1 MSVAAVLRALAL
13 AVVLFLPVAVFAGWL
28 DKFTTAAE
36 KAGSRVVTGSAGTLE
51 KAVLHVKSLPAKIE
65 GVALAA
71 QATQEGHWRFVNKA
85 GEMFTAG
92 TPDEMKRA
100 VSVLHPEAKA
110 GVRLSL
116 YVTDDTIFSTRA
128 ALKTLPAHAELFVV
142 HGAESYRV
150 LRRTDGSI
158 ERLFA
163 EVRPNLVI
171 EMSDRRLFEEA
182 AWQLARP
189 LDKASVR
196 VLALEPGGPS
206 TLSAWP
212 RIDKASK
219 RALVDVIDPGSLPA
233 AMGSVPGQTLLV
245 TGRIERELLFVQPS
259 SGSERSLLLKDLFKA
274 AGDADVNL
282 IVLHAA
288 STPRQPGGRNWLWL
302 TVEVKGLDEAL
313 SRARMADFLNALG
326 APNRRLAAV
335 AWAADKRAVLDLAAA
350 GDLPAAGGTGPVSDL
365 FSGMVSDIT
374 GKVVATAVQANLR
387 SAERQ
392 QELDRRIMP
401 GIPSTLQVV
410 YLRADRPWP
419 VRRAAVAPVVAAD
432 MAGRDGGR
440 VRRPDWLLGRSDGAR
455 TRLRAGIRAAD
466 RRRRC
471 ARPSVRRE
479 SGMASTTPVRWWRR
493 LTGKKGA
500 ARGGERPAEARE
512 PARILV
518 SSRRQTA
525 GRATGRYWKRQGD
538 WAVRGRAAE
547 GAQATGPRRAAR
559 GRKGTTDGNAQG

>member
-1 MSVAAVLRALAL
+1 MRTPVVAVLRSLAL
-13 AVVLFLPVAVFAGWL
+13 AAVLFLPVAVLAGWF
-28 DKFTTAAE
+28 DKVTSTAE
-36 KAGSRVVTGSAGTLE
+36 KAGSRVAAGSAGTLE
-51 KAVLHVKSLPAKIE
+51 KAARYVKALPAKKE
-65 GVALAA
+65 GVDLAA
-71 QATQEGHWRFVNKA
+71 QATQEGHWRFVNRA

-142 HGAESYRV
+142 HGSESYRV
-150 LRRTDGSI
+150 LRRTDGTI

-219 RALVDVIDPGSLPA
+219 RALIDVIDPGSLPA
-233 AMGSVPGQTLLV
+233 AMGSVSGQTLLV
-245 TGRIERELLFVQPS
+245 TGRIERELLYVQPS

-274 AGDADVNL
+274 AGEADVNL
-282 IVLHAA
+282 IVLHAP

-335 AWAADKRAVLDLAAA
+335 AWAADKRAVLDLANA
-350 GDLPAAGGTGPVSDL
+350 GDLPPAGGTGSVSDL
-365 FSGMVSDIT
+365 FTGMVSDIT

-401 GIPSTLQVV
+401 GVPSTLQAV
-410 YLRADRPWP
+410 YLALMVLGLFGVPLSRLWWQRIWPAEVAEEYAGRIGYWAAWTVRALAYGLVFLPLT
-419 VRRAAVAPVVAAD
+419 AVVAAPFN
-432 MAGRDGGR
+432 MFGQFWDG
-440 VRRPDWLLGRSDGAR
+440 V
-455 TRLRAGIRAAD
+455 
-466 RRRRC
+466 
-471 ARPSVRRE
+471 
-479 SGMASTTPVRWWRR
+479 MTPVRWWRR
-493 LTGKKGA
+493 LTGRKGA
-500 ARGGERPAEARE
+500 ARGGDGSPEARE
-512 PARILV
+512 PAAARE
-518 SSRRQTA
+518 A
-525 GRATGRYWKRQGD
+525 GRQAAPD
-538 WAVRGRAAE
+538 GRARDWPVLE
-547 GAQATGPRRAAR
+547 AAR
-559 GRKGTTDGNAQG
+559 RLGNTRPSR

>member
-1 MSVAAVLRALAL
+1 MPMSGSSRQGTERVRPSVVAVVRSLAL
-13 AVVLFLPVAVFAGWL
+13 AAILFLPVAVFAGWL
-28 DKFTTAAE
+28 DKVSTTAE
-36 KAGSRVVTGSAGTLE
+36 KAGSRVVAGSAGALE
-51 KAVLHVKSLPAKIE
+51 KAAQHVKSLPAKME

-71 QATQEGHWRFVNKA
+71 QATQEGHWRFVNKT

-100 VSVLHPEAKA
+100 VSVLHPEAKP

-116 YVTDDTIFSTRA
+116 YVTDDTIFNTRA
-128 ALKTLPAHAELFVV
+128 ALKTLPANAELFVV
-142 HGAESYRV
+142 HASESYRI
-150 LRRTDGSI
+150 LRRTDASG

-171 EMSDRRLFEEA
+171 EMSDRRLFDEA

-219 RALVDVIDPGSLPA
+219 RALIDVIDPGSLPA
-233 AMGSVPGQTLLV
+233 AMGSVPGQTLLI
-245 TGRIERELLFVQPS
+245 TGRIERGLLFVQPS

-282 IVLHAA
+282 IVLHAP

-335 AWAADKRAVLDLAAA
+335 AWAAGKRAVLDLTTA
-350 GDLPAAGGTGPVSDL
+350 GELPAGSGARPVSEVL
-365 FSGMVSDIT
+365 TGMVSDIT
-374 GKVVATAVQANLR
+374 GKVVTTAVQANLR

-401 GIPSTLQVV
+401 GIPSTLQAV
-410 YLRADRPWP
+410 YFALIVFGLFGVQLSRLWWQKIWP
-419 VRRAAVAPVVAAD
+419 PEAAD
-432 MAGRDGGR
+432 DYPGRAGYWAARAVRGFGFWLVFLPLTAVIAAPLHLLGQVRDG
-440 VRRPDWLLGRSDGAR
+440 V
-455 TRLRAGIRAAD
+455 
-466 RRRRC
+466 
-471 ARPSVRRE
+471 
-479 SGMASTTPVRWWRR
+479 MTPVRWWRR
-493 LTGKKGA
+493 LTGRKKGP
-500 ARGGERPAEARE
+500 ARGGDGSAAARE
-512 PARILV
+512 AAPAQDAD
-518 SSRRQTA
+518 RRSLPDGSA
-525 GRATGRYWKRQGD
+525 RD
-538 WAVRGRAAE
+538 WPVLD
-547 GAQATGPRRAAR
+547 AAR
-559 GRKGTTDGNAQG
+559 RLGNTRPSR

>member
-1 MSVAAVLRALAL
+1 MPVAAVLRALAL

-28 DKFTTAAE
+28 DKVTTTAE
-36 KAGSRVVTGSAGTLE
+36 KAGSRVVAGSASALE
-51 KAVLHVKSLPAKIE
+51 KAAQHVKSLPAKME

-128 ALKTLPAHAELFVV
+128 ALKTLPANAELFVV
-142 HGAESYRV
+142 HGSESYRV
-150 LRRTDGSI
+150 LRRTDGTI

-171 EMSDRRLFEEA
+171 EMSDRRLFDEA

-219 RALVDVIDPGSLPA
+219 RALIDAIDPGSLPA
-233 AMGSVPGQTLLV
+233 AMGSVPGQTLLI

-259 SGSERSLLLKDLFKA
+259 SGAERSLLLKDLFKA
-274 AGDADVNL
+274 ADEADVNL
-282 IVLHAA
+282 IVLHAP

-335 AWAADKRAVLDLAAA
+335 AWAAGKRAVLDLTTA
-350 GDLPAAGGTGPVSDL
+350 GELPAGGGARPVSDL
-365 FSGMVSDIT
+365 LTGMVSDIT
-374 GKVVATAVQANLR
+374 GKVVTTAVQANLR

-401 GIPSTLQVV
+401 GIPSSLQAV
-410 YLRADRPWP
+410 YLALMVLGLFGVQLSRLWWQKIWPPETADEYAGRVGYWAAWA
-419 VRRAAVAPVVAAD
+419 VRGLAYWLVFLPLTAVVAAPLN
-432 MAGRDGGR
+432 MLGQVWDG
-440 VRRPDWLLGRSDGAR
+440 V
-455 TRLRAGIRAAD
+455 
-466 RRRRC
+466 
-471 ARPSVRRE
+471 
-479 SGMASTTPVRWWRR
+479 MTPVRWWRR
-493 LTGKKGA
+493 LMGRKKGT
-500 ARGGERPAEARE
+500 ARSGDGSPEARE
-512 PARILV
+512 PAGARE
-518 SSRRQTA
+518 A
-525 GRATGRYWKRQGD
+525 G
-538 WAVRGRAAE
+538 
-547 GAQATGPRRAAR
+547 RRAAPDDR
-559 GRKGTTDGNAQG
+559 ARDWPVLDAARRLGNTRPSR

>member
-1 MSVAAVLRALAL
+1 MPVAAVLRALAL

-36 KAGSRVVTGSAGTLE
+36 KAGSRVAAGSAGALE
-51 KAVLHVKSLPAKIE
+51 KAARYVKALPAKME

-71 QATQEGHWRFVNKA
+71 QATQEGHWRFVNRA

-128 ALKTLPAHAELFVV
+128 ALKTLPANAELFVV
-142 HGAESYRV
+142 HGSESYRV
-150 LRRTDGSI
+150 LRRTDGTI

-171 EMSDRRLFEEA
+171 EMSDRRLFDEA

-219 RALVDVIDPGSLPA
+219 RALIDAIDPGSLPA
-233 AMGSVPGQTLLV
+233 AMGSVPGQTLLI

-259 SGSERSLLLKDLFKA
+259 SGAERSLLLKDLFKA
-274 AGDADVNL
+274 ADEADVNL
-282 IVLHAA
+282 IVLHAP

-335 AWAADKRAVLDLAAA
+335 AWAAGKRAVLDLTTA
-350 GDLPAAGGTGPVSDL
+350 GELPAGGGARPVSDL
-365 FSGMVSDIT
+365 LTGMVSDIT
-374 GKVVATAVQANLR
+374 GKVVTTAVQANLR

-401 GIPSTLQVV
+401 GIPSSLQAV
-410 YLRADRPWP
+410 YLALMVLGLFGVQLSRLWWQKIWPPETADEYAGRVGYWAAWA
-419 VRRAAVAPVVAAD
+419 VRGLAYWLVFLPLTAVVAAPLN
-432 MAGRDGGR
+432 MLGQVWDG
-440 VRRPDWLLGRSDGAR
+440 V
-455 TRLRAGIRAAD
+455 
-466 RRRRC
+466 
-471 ARPSVRRE
+471 
-479 SGMASTTPVRWWRR
+479 MTPVRWWRR
-493 LTGKKGA
+493 LTGRKKGA
-500 ARGGERPAEARE
+500 ARSGDGSPEARE
-512 PARILV
+512 PAGARE
-518 SSRRQTA
+518 A
-525 GRATGRYWKRQGD
+525 G
-538 WAVRGRAAE
+538 
-547 GAQATGPRRAAR
+547 RRAAPDDR
-559 GRKGTTDGNAQG
+559 ARDWPVLEAARRLGNTRPSR

>member
-1 MSVAAVLRALAL
+1 MPIAAVLRALAL

-36 KAGSRVVTGSAGTLE
+36 KAGSRVAAGSAGALE
-51 KAVLHVKSLPAKIE
+51 KAARHVKSLPVKME

-71 QATQEGHWRFVNKA
+71 QATQEGHWRFVNRS

-100 VSVLHPEAKA
+100 VPVLHPEAKA

-116 YVTDDTIFSTRA
+116 YVTDDTIFNYRA
-128 ALKTLPAHAELFVV
+128 ALKTLPANAELFVV
-142 HGAESYRV
+142 HGSESYRV
-150 LRRTDGSI
+150 LRRTDASG

-171 EMSDRRLFEEA
+171 EMSDRRLFDEA

-189 LDKASVR
+189 LDKAGVR

-219 RALVDVIDPGSLPA
+219 RALIDVIDPGSLPA
-233 AMGSVPGQTLLV
+233 AMGSVPGQTLLI
-245 TGRIERELLFVQPS
+245 TGRIERELVFVQPS

-274 AGDADVNL
+274 AGEADVNL
-282 IVLHAA
+282 IVLHAP

-335 AWAADKRAVLDLAAA
+335 AWAAGKRAVLDLTTA
-350 GDLPAAGGTGPVSDL
+350 GELPAGSGARPVSDIL
-365 FSGMVSDIT
+365 TGMVSDLT

-401 GIPSTLQVV
+401 GIPSSLQAV
-410 YLRADRPWP
+410 YLALMVLGLFGVPLSRLWWQKIWPPEVADEY
-419 VRRAAVAPVVAAD
+419 
-432 MAGRDGGR
+432 AGRAGYWAAWA
-440 VRRPDWLLGRSDGAR
+440 VRGIGFWLVFLPLTALIAAPLHLLGQVRDG
-455 TRLRAGIRAAD
+455 
-466 RRRRC
+466 
-471 ARPSVRRE
+471 V
-479 SGMASTTPVRWWRR
+479 MTPVRWWRR
-493 LTGKKGA
+493 LTGRKQGA
-500 ARGGERPAEARE
+500 AGGGGDGPPAARD
-512 PARILV
+512 PA
-518 SSRRQTA
+518 SAPDA
-525 GRATGRYWKRQGD
+525 GRRSPPDG
-538 WAVRGRAAE
+538 RGRDWPVLE
-547 GAQATGPRRAAR
+547 EAAR
-559 GRKGTTDGNAQG
+559 RLGNTRPSR

>member
-1 MSVAAVLRALAL
+1 MPGASRQPSKRAPVAAVVRSLAL
-13 AVVLFLPVAVFAGWL
+13 AGILFLPVAVFAGWL
-28 DKFTTAAE
+28 DKVTTTAE
-36 KAGSRVVTGSAGTLE
+36 KAGSRVAAGGASALE
-51 KAVLHVKSLPAKIE
+51 KAAQHVKSLPAKME

-116 YVTDDTIFSTRA
+116 YVTDDAIFNYRA
-128 ALKTLPAHAELFVV
+128 ALKTLPANAELFVV
-142 HGAESYRV
+142 HGSESYRV
-150 LRRTDGSI
+150 LRRTDGTV

-163 EVRPNLVI
+163 EVRPHLVI
-171 EMSDRRLFEEA
+171 EMSDRRLFDEA

-189 LDKASVR
+189 LDQASVR

-219 RALVDVIDPGSLPA
+219 RALIDAIDPGSLPA
-233 AMGSVPGQTLLV
+233 AMGSVPGQTLLI

-259 SGSERSLLLKDLFKA
+259 SGAERSLLLKDLFKA
-274 AGDADVNL
+274 ADEADVNL
-282 IVLHAA
+282 IVLHAP

-335 AWAADKRAVLDLAAA
+335 AWAAGKRAVLDLTTA
-350 GDLPAAGGTGPVSDL
+350 GELPAGGGARPVSDIL
-365 FSGMVSDIT
+365 TGMVSDIT
-374 GKVVATAVQANLR
+374 GKVVTTAVQANLR

-401 GIPSTLQVV
+401 GIPSSLQAV
-410 YLRADRPWP
+410 YLALMGLGLFGVPLSRLWWQKIWP
-419 VRRAAVAPVVAAD
+419 PESAEEYAGRVGYRAAWA
-432 MAGRDGGR
+432 
-440 VRRPDWLLGRSDGAR
+440 VRGLGYWLLFLPATAVIAAPFNMLGQVWDG
-455 TRLRAGIRAAD
+455 
-466 RRRRC
+466 
-471 ARPSVRRE
+471 V
-479 SGMASTTPVRWWRR
+479 MTPVRWWRR
-493 LTGKKGA
+493 LTGRNKGTV
-500 ARGGERPAEARE
+500 RGEGSATAGE
-512 PARILV
+512 PAPARD
-518 SSRRQTA
+518 A
-525 GRATGRYWKRQGD
+525 GRRLPPD
-538 WAVRGRAAE
+538 GRAATDWPMMD
-547 GAQATGPRRAAR
+547 AVRRL
-559 GRKGTTDGNAQG
+559 GNTRPSR

>member
-1 MSVAAVLRALAL
+1 MPVAAVLRSLAL
-13 AVVLFLPVAVFAGWL
+13 AAILFLPVAVLAGWF
-28 DKFTTAAE
+28 DKVTSTAE
-36 KAGSRVVTGSAGTLE
+36 KAGSRVAAGGAGTLE
-51 KAVLHVKSLPAKIE
+51 KAALHIRSLPAKTDSI
-65 GVALAA
+65 ALAA

-85 GEMFTAG
+85 GETFTAG

-128 ALKTLPAHAELFVV
+128 ALKTLPANAELSVV

-150 LRRTDGSI
+150 LRRADGSI

-171 EMSDRRLFEEA
+171 EMGDRRLFDEA

-219 RALVDVIDPGSLPA
+219 RAQIDVIDPGSLPA
-233 AMGSVPGQTLLV
+233 AMGSVPGQTLLI
-245 TGRIERELLFVQPS
+245 TGRIDRELLYVQPS

-282 IVLHAA
+282 IVLHAP

-335 AWAADKRAVLDLAAA
+335 AWAADKRAVLDLATA

-365 FSGMVSDIT
+365 FTGMVSDIT

-401 GIPSTLQVV
+401 GIPSSLQAV
-410 YLRADRPWP
+410 YLALFVLGLFGVPLSRLWWQKTWPPEIADEYAGRIGYWAAWTVRALAYWLVFLPLT
-419 VRRAAVAPVVAAD
+419 AVVAAP
-432 MAGRDGGR
+432 GHLFGQIRDG
-440 VRRPDWLLGRSDGAR
+440 V
-455 TRLRAGIRAAD
+455 
-466 RRRRC
+466 
-471 ARPSVRRE
+471 
-479 SGMASTTPVRWWRR
+479 MTPVRWWRR
-493 LTGKKGA
+493 LTRRKGA
-500 ARGGERPAEARE
+500 ARGGDGSPEVRE
-512 PARILV
+512 PARD
-518 SSRRQTA
+518 SGQRSA
-525 GRATGRYWKRQGD
+525 PDGRARD
-538 WAVRGRAAE
+538 WPVLE
-547 GAQATGPRRAAR
+547 AAR
-559 GRKGTTDGNAQG
+559 RLGNTRPSR